1 MPDSLYTYFNWNDVP
16 GHISYLIIAISYYLT
31 RMFWLRLMA
40 VIGLFMEILYFVFT
54 SDQLYTGI
62 GWDLVFIA
70 INLYQLYW
78 LIIDRIRMRLPGADS
93 LLLKQVLNGLDSIQI
108 ARLLKVGEWQNLE
121 PGVALTREHKPVA
134 ELYCLISGRAS
145 VLVNET
151 LIAHLNTGAFIGEIA
166 FLTGQTATAT
176 VVIDQPA
183 RLLVFKKE
191 KLHKIFAQDEQ
202 LSLRIHRLIG
212 SDLAG
217 KLRIVNSLHL
227 C

>member
-16 GHISYLIIAISYYLT
+16 GHFSYLIFAISYYFT
-31 RMFWLRLMA
+31 SMFWLRLMA
-40 VIGLFMEILYFVFT
+40 VLGLFLEIIYFAFT
-54 SDQLYTGI
+54 SDLLYAGI
-62 GWDLVFIA
+62 AWNVIFIL
-70 INLYQLYW
+70 INFYHLYR
-78 LIIDRIRMRLPGADS
+78 LIVDSIHMRLPAAETA
-93 LLLKQVLNGLDSIQI
+93 LLQQVFHGLDNIQI
-108 ARLLKVGEWQNLE
+108 ARLLKAGEWRNLE
-121 PGVALTREHKPVA
+121 AGTILTDENQPVE
-134 ELYCLISGRAS
+134 ELFFLISGRAG
-145 VLVNET
+145 VLVGDT
-151 LIAHLNTGAFIGEIA
+151 LITHLNAGAFIGEIA

-202 LSLRIHRLIG
+202 LSLRIHRVIG

-217 KLRIVNSLHL
+217 KLRIVNGLHP